1 MISNGEKLWIYLTV
15 KELSALL
22 GKITPIYHGNF
33 FCLNSLHSFA
43 KEKKLESYKKV
54 CENKDFYDVIIAYE
68 ELKYQNL
75 INIKNLIKHYLLSMQ
90 ILNV

>member
-1 MISNGEKLWIYLTV
+1 MDLSYSKTTVSIIRKNNAYISRQ
-15 KELSALL
+15 
-22 GKITPIYHGNF
+22 F

-43 KEKKLESYKKV
+43 TEKKLESYKKV

-90 ILNV
+90 ILNI